1 MLQDIENNNKDTP
14 RVDNNSNSSTPLE
27 VIEARKARPDCS
39 VSVELSTRIS
49 FQTGE
54 HGTKDT
60 SKSYYL
66 LCPSEPKKLIHLE
79 LHTGPIQRS
88 DQTENRNKLGEGI
101 FGTPIINTEPL
112 IGEIWRSILRKE
124 RRFHEDGGISRH
136 GNGGNGGGGSI
147 SV

>member
-1 MLQDIENNNKDTP
+1 MLQDIEKNNNTP
-14 RVDNNSNSSTPLE
+14 RVDNSSTPLE

-79 LHTGPIQRS
+79 LHSGPIQRS

>member
-1 MLQDIENNNKDTP
+1 MIQDIEKNKDTP
-14 RVDNNSNSSTPLE
+14 PRFDNSSTPIE
-27 VIEARKARPDCS
+27 VIEAHKARPDCS

-54 HGTKDT
+54 QGTKDT

-66 LCPSEPKKLIHLE
+66 LCPSEPKKRLIHSE
-79 LHTGPIQRS
+79 SHSGSIQRS
-88 DQTENRNKLGEGI
+88 DSQTDNRIKLGEGI

-112 IGEIWRSILRKE
+112 LGEIWRSILRKE

-136 GNGGNGGGGSI
+136 GNGGSGGGGGSI